1 MEEDG
6 GDGGEE
12 KWRNQRKWL
21 TRTRTIPSVSLKG
34 LHRGQPKAGLP
45 HERMK
50 TGSVSLTMGKWR
62 RLPM

>member
-1 MEEDG
+1 MEEEG

-21 TRTRTIPSVSLKG
+21 TRTRTTHSVSSKRSQ
-34 LHRGQPKAGLP
+34 RGQSKAGLP
-45 HERMK
+45 HDRMK
-50 TGSVSLTMGKWR
+50 TGSVNLTMGKWR

>member
-1 MEEDG
+1 MDEEG

-21 TRTRTIPSVSLKG
+21 RRTRTISSVNSKR
-34 LHRGQPKAGLP
+34 LHRGQPPASLP

-50 TGSVSLTMGKWR
+50 TGSVNLTIGKWR
-62 RLPM
+62 RLPV